1 MPLFKSKSRSKS
13 TGRSP
18 SRGELDINGS
28 LEELV
33 IDKTEVETT
42 EPIEQKTES
51 TEQKDWET
59 LKCLADFTTQL
70 DEKKIDGQK
79 LNKTVENLFKIIIH
93 KYKNIYF

>member
-18 SRGELDINGS
+18 SRSELDINGS

-42 EPIEQKTES
+42 EPTEQKTES
-51 TEQKDWET
+51 TEQNNWET

-70 DEKKIDGQK
+70 DEKRLTDK
-79 LNKTVENLFKIIIH
+79 NLTKPRKSI
-93 KYKNIYF
+93 